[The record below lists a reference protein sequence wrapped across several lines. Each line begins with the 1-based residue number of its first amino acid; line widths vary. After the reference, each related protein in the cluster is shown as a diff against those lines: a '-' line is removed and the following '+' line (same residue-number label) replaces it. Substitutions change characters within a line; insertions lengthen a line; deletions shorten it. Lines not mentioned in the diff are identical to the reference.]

1 MKVYSKYSSLFSSQS
16 LSIYHV
22 DGIILNAI
30 TFPRRKFAN
39 LDIEPKTQY
48 STKKTDLNFA

>member
-39 LDIEPKTQY
+39 LDIEPKTKY
-48 STKKTDLNFA
+48 I